1 MSFGE
6 MLEDDLDDV
15 FFNSDEFGTS
25 ATVKKNLN
33 SIVLIETDEYELSSS
48 NQRAFFIKSS
58 DIAAN
63 SLEDGDVIVTNGA
76 EREILNFSPLD
87 GDRRMN
93 LLVLKK

>member
-1 MSFGE
+1 

-48 NQRAFFIKSS
+48 NQRAFFLKSS
-58 DIAAN
+58 DIVAN
-63 SLEDGDVIVTNGA
+63 SLEDGDVIVIDGA
-76 EREILNFSPLD
+76 EREILNFSPFD

-93 LLVLKK
+93 LLVLKNG